1 MGKWVLITSGV
12 LLSCPLLSSWYFCY
26 MNFSITSREQVPT
39 DDHFRPLQ
47 RWPCLLPRTTASL
60 VKEVKNT
67 VVLIHYLYQIFW
79 QGGSAIL
86 VVSLGAMI
94 PLITLVSGF
103 MFFYLLGAC
112 QTDFCLIVIIIPS
125 FIVIPCKKVKCEF
138 VSIL

>member
-67 VVLIHYLYQIFW
+67 VVLIHYLYQIFLAR
-79 QGGSAIL
+79 GLSNLSCVFGCNDPINYPGFL
-86 VVSLGAMI
+86 IYVLLFTRCVSNRFLFDCHYN
-94 PLITLVSGF
+94 S
-103 MFFYLLGAC
+103 
-112 QTDFCLIVIIIPS
+112 IIYCDS
-125 FIVIPCKKVKCEF
+125 
-138 VSIL
+138 L